1 METTAIERAIELTGG
16 VLEDTDND
24 EFNFRLRTAIQLLQI
39 IEEQHSTASDILK
52 DCNLD
57 EQTQEHLEALGYLG

>member
-57 EQTQEHLEALGYLG
+57 EQTQENVEELGYLG

>member
-1 METTAIERAIELTGG
+1 METTAIERAIELTGS

-24 EFNFRLRTAIQLLQI
+24 EFKFRLRTAIQLLQI

-57 EQTQEHLEALGYLG
+57 EQTQENLEELGYLG